1 MTIGSIAVRY
11 ATALLEYANE
21 LKVADKVYWESL
33 QLKESFLSIPELR
46 MAMNNPLLEPAKKA
60 TLIEQAVGTGM
71 TAEFKR
77 FVQLVLDQK
86 RENLLLFMVTSY
98 IGLYRKQENISVGSL
113 ITATEPSPAVV
124 ERIRR
129 MVMNETKGTAEF
141 TTQVNP
147 DILGG
152 FIFQLGTFRLDAS
165 VAHQMNLVKKQ
176 FIEKNRRVV

>member
-1 MTIGSIAVRY
+1 
-11 ATALLEYANE
+11 
-21 LKVADKVYWESL
+21 
-33 QLKESFLSIPELR
+33 
-46 MAMNNPLLEPAKKA
+46 
-60 TLIEQAVGTGM
+60 M
-71 TAEFKR
+71 TAAFKR
-77 FVQLVLDQK
+77 FVQLVLNEK

-124 ERIRR
+124 ERIRK

-152 FIFQLGTFRLDAS
+152 FIFQLGTYRLDAS
-165 VAHQMNLVKKQ
+165 VAHQMSLVKKQ

>member
-1 MTIGSIAVRY
+1 MTIGSVAVRY
-11 ATALLEYANE
+11 AKALLEFANE
-21 LKVADKVYWESL
+21 AKVADKVYQESL
-33 QLKESFLSIPELR
+33 RLKENLLSIPELR
-46 MAMNNPLLEPAKKA
+46 MAMNNPLLEASKKS
-60 TLIEQAVGTGM
+60 TLIEQATGEGI

-77 FVQLVLDQK
+77 FIQLVLKEK
-86 RENLLLFMVTSY
+86 RENILLFIVTSY

-141 TTQVNP
+141 ITTVDPN
-147 DILGG
+147 ILGG
-152 FIFQLGTFRLDAS
+152 FIFQLGTYRLDAS
-165 VAHQMNLVKKQ
+165 VAHQMRLVKKQ